1 MHPPSPKS
9 TEALDLRLLVAGI
22 EELDAGFTVFD
33 ADLKLVA
40 ANARFREMLGFP
52 PALCTP
58 GTPFGDFLRN
68 NAERGEYGAGDI
80 DQLVAERLELARRFV
95 PHHIERV
102 RPDGMVIDIRG
113 RPLPGGGLVTIYTDI
128 TEQRQREL
136 ALKELSEALEQ
147 RVLERTSEL
156 QQREAELAREKKR
169 LELVM
174 NNVPVGIS
182 FFNQD
187 LRLELLNR
195 RCSDVM
201 RLPPE
206 LTTAGTS
213 FDDIIRLNAE
223 RGEYGPGN
231 IEEQIRSRVDIAR
244 QNQAH
249 RFERRRPDG
258 SAVEVIGNP
267 TPEGGFVTTYLDV
280 TERARVEAALRA
292 SEARFRDF
300 ASASSDW
307 FYETDENHRF
317 TYFSDR
323 FTELTGIASEK
334 LIGKTREEFAPGE
347 VAREPEKW
355 AALRAT
361 MMRHEPYRDF
371 EYSPHTLGDGERMR
385 HIRIHGMPV
394 FDHDGR
400 FSGYRGTG
408 SDISEIKEAEL
419 KLRENEAQLRTILEA
434 SPIGI
439 ALVDRAQCTL
449 RFCNRRLAEQLG
461 QTADT
466 LIGQSAYG
474 FFFDD
479 RTERQPIS
487 DLCCGDGHGDSE
499 RQLKRAD
506 GSPWWALISARAMSF
521 QGDDCLLIWAYDISE
536 LHEAREQMSSM
547 AHHDALTA
555 LPNRR
560 FFELA
565 AQRYLAR
572 AKRFNTR
579 GALLY
584 FDLDGFK
591 AVNDAHGHAIGDLVL
606 QKISG
611 ELRTRLR
618 ETDFIARLGGDE
630 FAVLVE
636 DFLSEHTDIRSFAR
650 ELITIVGSAARTV
663 CTDRPVG
670 ASVGVALFDADG
682 PAVEQLMQLADD
694 AMYHAKS
701 LGKNTVCFSDANQQP
716 ADAPR

>member
-1 MHPPSPKS
+1 MSHLSPTS

-52 PALCTP
+52 PALCVP
-58 GTPFGDFLRN
+58 GTPFADFLRN
-68 NAERGEYGAGDI
+68 NAERGEYGAGDVA
-80 DQLVAERLELARRFV
+80 QLVAERLELARRFV

-102 RPDGMVIDIRG
+102 RPDGMVIDVRG

-128 TEQRQREL
+128 TEQRQREQ

-147 RVLERTSEL
+147 RVLERTREL
-156 QQREAELAREKKR
+156 QQREAELAQEKTR

-182 FFNQD
+182 FFNRD
-187 LRLELLNR
+187 LRLELLNA
-195 RCSDVM
+195 RCIDVM

-206 LTTAGTS
+206 LTTQGTS
-213 FDDIIRLNAE
+213 FEDIIRRNAE
-223 RGEYGPGN
+223 RGEYGPGD
-231 IEEQIRSRVDIAR
+231 IEEQIRSRVDIAT
-244 QNQAH
+244 QNRAH
-249 RFERRRPDG
+249 RFERKRPDG
-258 SAVEVIGNP
+258 SAVEVIGSP

-280 TERARVEAALRA
+280 TDRARSEAALRA

-334 LIGKTREEFAPGE
+334 LIGKTREEFAAAE

-355 AALRAT
+355 KTLRET
-361 MMRHEPYRDF
+361 MMQHEPYRDF
-371 EYSPHTLGDGERMR
+371 EYSPRTLGDGERMR
-385 HIRIHGMPV
+385 HIRIHGRPV

-400 FSGYRGTG
+400 FVGYRGTG
-408 SDISEIKEAEL
+408 SDISQIKEAEL

-439 ALVDRAQCTL
+439 AVVDRAQCTL

-461 QTADT
+461 QTADE
-466 LIGQSAYG
+466 LIGQSAHG

-479 RTERQPIS
+479 ETGQQPIP
-487 DLCCGDGHGDSE
+487 DLCCGDAQSDSE

-506 GSPWWALISARAMSF
+506 GSPWWALISVRAMSF
-521 QGDDCLLIWAYDISE
+521 QGDDCMLIWAYDISE
-536 LHEAREQMSSM
+536 LHEAREQMSRM

-560 FFELA
+560 YFELA
-565 AQRYLAR
+565 TLRYLAR
-572 AKRFNTR
+572 AKRFNSS

-611 ELRTRLR
+611 ELRARLR

-630 FAVLVE
+630 FAVLIE
-636 DFLSEHTDIRSFAR
+636 DFLAEHTDVQTFAR
-650 ELITIVGSAARTV
+650 ELIMIVRHAARSI
-663 CTDRPVG
+663 CADHPVG

-682 PAVEQLMQLADD
+682 PSLQQLMQLADN
-694 AMYHAKS
+694 AMYRAKR
-701 LGKNTVCFSDANQQP
+701 LGKNTVCFSESGTQLH
-716 ADAPR
+716 DAPR